1 VEEYRR
7 QPCKRGGDDRAVP
20 PQEGEARD
28 ADAAGLG
35 GQRANERVG
44 GQQEQQEDGGDH
56 SSHDDRIIANRGK
69 MAEALN
75 PERGENM
82 PERIKRVMVV
92 TAHPDDSEF
101 GAGGTVAKL
110 TREGKT
116 VIYCILTNGNK
127 GSSDRS
133 MTPERLVTIREE
145 EQKNAARVLGVDTV
159 DFLGFPDCELENT
172 RESRMAVTAAIRRNK
187 PDLIIC
193 QNPNRTKNLGGSH
206 RDHRVAAGIALDC
219 VYPLARD
226 HMAFPELMAQG
237 LEPHRVKEVHMMWW
251 DDPEVVVDITDTMD
265 LKIKALQC
273 HVSQLP
279 DVAAV
284 EKRVR
289 ERGAVLGKPK
299 GYAYAETFDRILI
312 ER

>member
-1 VEEYRR
+1 MEDHRR
-7 QPCKRGGDDRAVP
+7 QPRERGGDDGAVP
-20 PQEGEARD
+20 PQHGKARD

-35 GQRANERVG
+35 GQRADERVG
-44 GQQEQQEDGGDH
+44 GQQDQEEGGERE
-56 SSHDDRIIANRGK
+56 SHDDRIIANRGR

-75 PERGENM
+75 PERGEDM

-110 TREGKT
+110 TREGKA

-133 MTPERLVTIREE
+133 MTPERLVGIREE

-172 RESRMAVTAAIRRNK
+172 RESRMAVTAAIRRHK

-251 DDPEVVVDITDTMD
+251 DDPEVVVDTSDTID

-273 HVSQLP
+273 HVSQMQ
-279 DVAAV
+279 DMTAM

-289 ERGAVLGKPK
+289 ERGALLGKPK
-299 GYAYAETFDRILI
+299 GFAYAETFDRILI